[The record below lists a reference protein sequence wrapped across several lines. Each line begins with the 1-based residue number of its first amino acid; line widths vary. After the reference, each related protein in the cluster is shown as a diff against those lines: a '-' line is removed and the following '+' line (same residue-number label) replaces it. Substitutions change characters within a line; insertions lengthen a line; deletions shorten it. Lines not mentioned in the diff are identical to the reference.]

1 MTTLDEKPCF
11 FLNQL
16 GLTKCQDARIGD
28 PATDKGIS
36 GGEMKRLAFASEVG
50 SELFPLWNS
59 NLCTI
64 IAISE

>member
-1 MTTLDEKPCF
+1 M
-11 FLNQL
+11 NQL

-50 SELFPLWNS
+50 CYFLHGIQMFAPSLQLANDDLS
-59 NLCTI
+59 I
-64 IAISE
+64 